1 MSVATRVLPLEGGR
15 NFRDLGGY
23 SAEDGRSVRWGLI
36 FRSGAMTGLTPSDYE
51 YLAPLGIRVICD
63 FRTTGEREDEPTIW
77 QAEPAPRFMTWD
89 GVIPYDELPLN
100 AALKSQNATQ
110 GMIHEAM
117 AGLYRAIPYVYSDR
131 YRDLFWVL
139 GSGEAPLAFHCSA
152 GKDRAGIAAALLLT
166 ALGVPRETV
175 IEDYAL
181 SDTVV
186 DFMAMIDA
194 ADSQR
199 VSDASNAALLRL
211 PRDLLA
217 PILWSDPAYIMA
229 MFDELEQNHGSA
241 MTFIRDELG
250 LSDKAHEKL
259 KDLYLE

>member
-1 MSVATRVLPLEGGR
+1 VPVATRVLPLEGGR

-23 SAEDGRSVRWGLI
+23 SAEDGRSVRWGLL
-36 FRSGAMTGLTPSDYE
+36 FRSGAMTQLTPSDYE

-77 QAEPAPRFMTWD
+77 QAEPAPRFMNWD

-100 AALKSQNATQ
+100 AALRSQNATQ
-110 GMIHEAM
+110 EMIHEAM

-131 YRDLFWVL
+131 YRDLFLVL

-175 IEDYAL
+175 IDDYAL

-186 DFMAMIDA
+186 DWTSTSS
-194 ADSQR
+194 DSGSREQ
-199 VSDASNAALLRL
+199 VMCGASGNGQCAGGTPAPCRFALCATPSQASFNACHGEDRGGAGWCGRL
-211 PRDLLA
+211 GC
-217 PILWSDPAYIMA
+217 SC
-229 MFDELEQNHGSA
+229 
-241 MTFIRDELG
+241 
-250 LSDKAHEKL
+250 
-259 KDLYLE
+259 